1 MPISTNGTVIAR
13 LAGGLYNTVLS
24 NATYLE
30 VATQDPSTLA
40 NTLYS
45 RDFAKLTDL
54 SVATTLLANLGLSAE
69 AGLDAWV
76 AAQLTAAGAA
86 NKGAK
91 IVSLLNDFAGL
102 TADAKWGTYATSFN
116 TKVDAAL
123 AASQKDAAVTG
134 VFATAGTVAV
144 ANATF
149 TLTTSTD
156 TGALFTGGAGDDTF
170 NATNAD
176 LGVLDSIDGG
186 AGTDTLSITDSVSI
200 PLVNIKTTSVEKVV
214 VNSTAGSVGA
224 VAADAKIATK
234 EKVTYTFNEANY
246 GTKTGLGPVKV
257 TVGGA
262 SMTVQESTATNAVSL
277 STLTTAIN
285 DLAGATIAT
294 TAGDVITLISGTAG
308 TALPVVSFANG
319 SYTAPGGTTVV
330 SNTTI
335 DVTAADNYA
344 FKTTVVANQAAAA
357 AVTAST
363 FAVPTGTTSASLTAK
378 TEVGASA
385 PSTADVTA
393 KGTVVK
399 LSGGA
404 SQTITASNS
413 VQASGS
419 TGAVKITGS
428 AAATTSLAAVDY
440 TGWAEAAGIFVRG
453 GSTVD
458 VSTKAGA
465 FTSGTAS
472 AANSKKIQIGSTPGS
487 AYGASGDTVSNTT
500 TTGYPTLIGNL
511 ADAPTGNVTTSVKTT
526 FTDDAGAAN
535 ITYGTGVAEIYMN
548 GGTTASVTG
557 AGAVTVRDMQ
567 SVATKTSSSATAAPA
582 AASTVTTVNLTG
594 VSGATGIYSDALTSV
609 SVVDSSTT
617 VTVNSNFGKNS
628 TALNVSVGNSTTTVS
643 ASEATSVA
651 VTGVQSANAKINTTN
666 VSAANSASTLTLTA
680 AKATTVSFAGTSDI
694 TLASSTLSLATS
706 ITASGSG
713 TLDLGTPTGY
723 AKVTKVDG
731 SAATGKII
739 ASIGAT
745 ITGATTDHSFAFT
758 GGSGAD
764 VVTISGELKA
774 DVTAAGASV
783 VNTIDLGAGDD
794 TIKNSSGTI
803 GVGSTVDG
811 GAGNDTM
818 PASLVTVGNSA
829 RIKNFELLGLD
840 KTSGSFD
847 SDLLAGATGLNLL
860 AQGGTYTNVEKTQS
874 LTVNENIGSSSTT
887 LTFTA
892 SNVTGKTDGYLVTF
906 GAEGAASAT
915 ASSPTAINAG
925 TLVIEGIEDVTI
937 ASGAAKGYVNNTVT
951 LTDANLK
958 SVTVTGAATKT
969 TLAFAGTNGTS
980 TSSTDRAV
988 STIDGSAYTGRLFV
1002 NTANVVEDAVNALTV
1017 KGGSGKDQITF
1028 DGKTI
1033 VDAGAGDD
1041 LIIVSN
1047 GATGTVTGGAGA
1059 DTFDVSGSTAADVT
1073 SDATIKYV
1081 EITDFAKGDVL
1092 KMSADTAASAAYIS
1106 ANTVVAASNATT
1118 LKEALTAALTRSTL
1132 STAVTD
1138 ANVYFSYG
1146 GNTFVAH
1153 QDSSDG
1159 FGTGD
1164 AVVKLTGIHVL
1175 AATNVAAAATGLFG
1189 EA

>member
-1 MPISTNGTVIAR
+1 LVT
-13 LAGGLYNTVLS
+13 
-24 NATYLE
+24 
-30 VATQDPSTLA
+30 
-40 NTLYS
+40 
-45 RDFAKLTDL
+45 
-54 SVATTLLANLGLSAE
+54 NLGLSSV
-69 AGLDAWV
+69 AGLANWV

-91 IVSLLNDFAGL
+91 IVSLLNDFAGM
-102 TADAKWGTYATSFN
+102 TADATYGAQATAFN

-123 AASQKDAAVTG
+123 AASQKTGAASG
-134 VFATAGTVAV
+134 VFADAGTVAV
-144 ANATF
+144 TNATF
-149 TLTTSTD
+149 TLTASTD
-156 TGALFTGGAGDDTF
+156 AFVGGAGDDTF

-176 LGVLDSIDGG
+176 LGVLDTIDGG
-186 AGTDTLSITDSVSI
+186 AGTDTLSITDSVNIAARNITATSI
-200 PLVNIKTTSVEKVV
+200 EKVV

-234 EKVTYTFNEANY
+234 EKVTFTFDSTY
-246 GTKTGLGPVKV
+246 GTSVGAGPVKV

-262 SMTVQESTATNAVSL
+262 SVTVTESTASNAV
-277 STLTTAIN
+277 TLAHLVDAIN

-294 TAGDVITLISGTAG
+294 TSGNVITVVSGTAG
-308 TALPVVSFANG
+308 TALPVITFANG
-319 SYTAPGGTTVV
+319 SYTAPGSTTAT

-344 FKTTVVANQAAAA
+344 FKTTVIANQAASA
-357 AVTAST
+357 AVAAST
-363 FAVPTGTTSASLTAK
+363 FAVPTGATSASLTAK
-378 TEVGASA
+378 TEVAASA

-465 FTSGTAS
+465 FTSGTA
-472 AANSKKIQIGSTPGS
+472 AAGNSKKIQIGSTPGS

-535 ITYGTGVAEIYMN
+535 ITYGTGATEIYMN
-548 GGTTASVTG
+548 GGTTASITG
-557 AGAVTVRDMQ
+557 AGTVTVRDMQ

-582 AASTVTTVNLTG
+582 AASTLTTVNLTG
-594 VSGATGIYSDALTSV
+594 VSGATGIYSDALTTL

-666 VSAANSASTLTLTA
+666 VAAANSASTVTLTA

-694 TLASSTLSLATS
+694 TLGSSTLSLATS

-713 TLDLGTPTGY
+713 KLDLGTPTGY

-731 SAATGKII
+731 SAATGKIV

-745 ITGATTDHSFAFT
+745 ITGATTDRSFAFT
-758 GGSGAD
+758 GGSGND
-764 VVTISGELKA
+764 VVTITGELKA

-811 GAGNDTM
+811 GAGTDTM

-847 SDLLAGATGLNLL
+847 SDLLAGATGLNLM
-860 AQGGTYTNVEKTQS
+860 AQGATYTNVEKTQS
-874 LTVNENIGSSSTT
+874 LTVNENIGSGSTN
-887 LTFTA
+887 LTFT
-892 SNVTGKTDGYLVTF
+892 STNVTGKSDGYLVTF
-906 GAEGAASAT
+906 NAEGAASDT
-915 ASSPTAINAG
+915 ASSPTSINAG
-925 TLVIEGIEDVTI
+925 TLVLQGIEDVTI
-937 ASGAAKGYVNNTVT
+937 ASGSVKNYVNNTVT
-951 LTDANLK
+951 LTSANLK
-958 SVTVTGAATKT
+958 TVTVTGAATKT
-969 TLAFAGTNGTS
+969 TLAFDGTNGTS
-980 TSSTDRAV
+980 TSATDRAV
-988 STIDGSAYTGRLFV
+988 SMIDGSAYTGRLFV
-1002 NTANVVEDAVNALTV
+1002 NTANVIEDAVNGLTV
-1017 KGGSGKDQITF
+1017 KGGSGRDQITF
-1028 DGKTI
+1028 DGVTI

-1047 GATGTVTGGAGA
+1047 GATGTVTGGAGN
-1059 DTFDVSGSTAADVT
+1059 DTFDVSGSTAGDVT

-1081 EITDFAKGDVL
+1081 EITDFTKGDVL
-1092 KMSADTAASAAYIS
+1092 KLSADTASSNAYVS
-1106 ANTVVAASNATT
+1106 ANTVVAAANATT
-1118 LKEALTAALTRSTL
+1118 LKEALTAALTRSNW
-1132 STAVTD
+1132 STNAPATD

-1146 GNTFVAH
+1146 GNTFIAN
-1153 QDSSDG
+1153 QDSADG
-1159 FGTGD
+1159 LQTTD
-1164 AVVKLTGIHVL
+1164 TIVKLTGIHVL
-1175 AATNVAAAATGLFG
+1175 AATNVAAAATGLYG